1 MKPVKLQLA
10 LFFRNT
16 LDRPDEKYSSLNK
29 KMNNLFNAPPTILP
43 LPDDA
48 PSNIPMV
55 QLSSEDKKYNA
66 NISKKRADLFLNPN
80 PEDGNLDS
88 ILKDFHIK
96 SENFI
101 DFFVNFCRINRMG
114 FISDN
119 FISEINSIKK
129 INDKYFKKD
138 LSKSI
143 ELKIRFNERDS
154 SHGVEYN
161 HITEISNVT
170 ANIDNSKKE
179 GILIHKDLNNVQI
192 NNYFNKN
199 DLMKLFENFSKN
211 LSNEKIRELI

>member
-1 MKPVKLQLA
+1 MTPVKLQLA

-43 LPDDA
+43 LPEDA

-55 QLSSEDKKYNA
+55 QLSSEDKKYSS

-80 PEDGNLDS
+80 PNDNLDS
-88 ILKDFHIK
+88 ILKDFYIK

-114 FISDN
+114 FIADN
-119 FISEINSIKK
+119 FMFEKNSLKK

-138 LSKSI
+138 LSKSH
-143 ELKIRFNERDS
+143 ELKIRFNERNS
-154 SHGVEYN
+154 LNGIEYN
-161 HITEISNVT
+161 NITEISNVT
-170 ANIDNSKKE
+170 ANVDNSKKK

-192 NNYFNKN
+192 NDYLNKN
-199 DLMKLFENFSKN
+199 DLMKLFESFSEN
-211 LSNEKIRELI
+211 LSDEKIRELI